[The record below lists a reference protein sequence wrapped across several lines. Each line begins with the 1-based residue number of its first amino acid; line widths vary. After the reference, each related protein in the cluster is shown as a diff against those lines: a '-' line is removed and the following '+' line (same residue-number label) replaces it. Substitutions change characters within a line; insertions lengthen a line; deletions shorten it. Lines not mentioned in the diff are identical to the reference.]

1 MKIDEF
7 ISKLIEIESEHGNLE
22 VLITDGYEAVGYR
35 GDFVIQLYPDFD
47 QTKYVDIGLGGLKEH
62 EQ

>member
-7 ISKLIEIESEHGNLE
+7 ISKLIEIESEYGNLE
-22 VLITDGYEAVGYR
+22 VLITDGYESVGYR
-35 GDFVIQLYPDFD
+35 GDFLIQLYTDFD
-47 QTKYVDIGLGGLKEH
+47 QTKYVDIGIGGLKEH